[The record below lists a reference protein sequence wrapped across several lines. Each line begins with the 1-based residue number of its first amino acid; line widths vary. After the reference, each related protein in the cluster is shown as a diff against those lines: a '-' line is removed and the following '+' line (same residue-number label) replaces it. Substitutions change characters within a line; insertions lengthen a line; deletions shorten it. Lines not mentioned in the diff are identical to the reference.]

1 MPLRPFQI
9 LFFNKEYSL
18 FFIKF
23 CWVADNFA
31 MAGGV
36 YTCDKMKSYEFLR
49 KWQQVHMR
57 LHLIK
62 LEDSSMSLKFRL
74 IIVLNLNNKLNV
86 LMSISSFRGLIQLTS
101 FNWKRK
107 NMKTCFSENKI
118 IRNNNAHL
126 NKIANTLHRECFK

>member
-1 MPLRPFQI
+1 
-9 LFFNKEYSL
+9 
-18 FFIKF
+18 
-23 CWVADNFA
+23 

-74 IIVLNLNNKLNV
+74 IIVLNLNNRLNV

-101 FNWKRK
+101 FN
-107 NMKTCFSENKI
+107 
-118 IRNNNAHL
+118 
-126 NKIANTLHRECFK
+126 

>member
-1 MPLRPFQI
+1 
-9 LFFNKEYSL
+9 
-18 FFIKF
+18 
-23 CWVADNFA
+23 

-36 YTCDKMKSYEFLR
+36 YTYDKMKSYEFLR

-101 FNWKRK
+101 FN
-107 NMKTCFSENKI
+107 
-118 IRNNNAHL
+118 
-126 NKIANTLHRECFK
+126 

>member
-1 MPLRPFQI
+1 
-9 LFFNKEYSL
+9 
-18 FFIKF
+18 
-23 CWVADNFA
+23 

-36 YTCDKMKSYEFLR
+36 YTYDKMKSYEFLR

-86 LMSISSFRGLIQLTS
+86 LMSISSFRGLIQLSS
-101 FNWKRK
+101 FN
-107 NMKTCFSENKI
+107 
-118 IRNNNAHL
+118 
-126 NKIANTLHRECFK
+126 